1 MQKRGKALRLVLRA
15 QSLELREPSGR
26 ETAGKPAEQ
35 QKKRKSGKGP
45 EARKGGP
52 GPEDEGQ
59 RGDERAEALSTK
71 TATRRMK
78 AGRTG
83 AEAQRRRQNGSAR
96 GERKKE
102 KKRERGREPG
112 RGTSDYVLSTVLW
125 AEKREEEGKKE
136 RKRRERAEKRER
148 RRR

>member
-1 MQKRGKALRLVLRA
+1 MQKRGKAAGGASLSA
-15 QSLELREPSGR
+15 KSLELREPSGR

-35 QKKRKSGKGP
+35 QQKRKSEKGP

-71 TATRRMK
+71 NSTRRMK

-96 GERKKE
+96 GEKK
-102 KKRERGREPG
+102 GREEREG
-112 RGTSDYVLSTVLW
+112 RGL
-125 AEKREEEGKKE
+125 KKGKGGEDRK
-136 RKRRERAEKRER
+136 KRREKERAESGGLSRELA
-148 RRR
+148 

>member
-35 QKKRKSGKGP
+35 QKKGRAGKG
-45 EARKGGP
+45 RKRGR
-52 GPEDEGQ
+52 EGLG
-59 RGDERAEALSTK
+59 RRTKGKEGMKELKIFLLK

-102 KKRERGREPG
+102 KKRKRGREPG

-125 AEKREEEGKKE
+125 AEKREEEGKKG
-136 RKRRERAEKRER
+136 RKRSERAEERER

>member
-1 MQKRGKALRLVLRA
+1 MK
-15 QSLELREPSGR
+15 EL
-26 ETAGKPAEQ
+26 KIF
-35 QKKRKSGKGP
+35 
-45 EARKGGP
+45 
-52 GPEDEGQ
+52 
-59 RGDERAEALSTK
+59 LLK

-96 GERKKE
+96 GEKKGRE

-136 RKRRERAEKRER
+136 KGEG
-148 RRR
+148 

>member
-1 MQKRGKALRLVLRA
+1 MRIA
-15 QSLELREPSGR
+15 QSLESHPGERPPASRLNSNKKGRAEKGRKRGR
-26 ETAGKPAEQ
+26 EGLGRRTQGK
-35 QKKRKSGKGP
+35 
-45 EARKGGP
+45 
-52 GPEDEGQ
+52 EGMKELKLF
-59 RGDERAEALSTK
+59 RLK

-96 GERKKE
+96 GEKEERE
-102 KKRERGREPG
+102 KKGERGREPG

-136 RKRRERAEKRER
+136 RKRSERLKKRER